1 MKGLPSHPNQ
11 QFGAWSLPEGVPKP
25 NLWYRF
31 CRFAFGMFAIPFW
44 QLRVFNRHYEP
55 KTGSVLYICNHQS
68 YLDPAIMSLSL
79 KRPVNFMA
87 RDGLF
92 RVPIFGA
99 WIASVKAF
107 PVKRGSADVSALKEA
122 LRRLRA
128 GGQLVV
134 FPEGTRTHDG
144 TIGSFAPGV
153 SMLARR
159 AAEWTVPVVI
169 VGAFEAWPRTQPLFS
184 IMSQIVVVYGKPL
197 HRREVQQMQADE
209 FLADV
214 HRRMVEMQ
222 TDVRKRLGKP
232 PIDYLKIQNSNFE
245 TRNNIK

>member
-11 QFGAWSLPEGVPKP
+11 LFGAWSLPEGVPAP

-31 CRFAFGMFAIPFW
+31 CRFGFGMFAIPFW

-55 KTGSVLYICNHQS
+55 TTGSALYICNHQS
-68 YLDPAIMSLSL
+68 YLDPAIMCLSL
-79 KRPVNFMA
+79 KRPMNFMA
-87 RDGLF
+87 REELF

-107 PVKRGSADVSALKEA
+107 PVKRGSADVGALKEA

-134 FPEGTRTHDG
+134 FPEGTRTRDG
-144 TIGSFAPGV
+144 TIGPFAPGV

-159 AAEWTVPVVI
+159 AAEWTIPTVI

-184 IMSQIVVVYGKPL
+184 ILSQIVVVYGKPL
-197 HRREVQQMQADE
+197 HRREAQQMQADE
-209 FLADV
+209 FLAAI
-214 HRRMVEMQ
+214 REKMIAIQ
-222 TDVRKRLGKP
+222 TDIRKRLGKP
-232 PIDYLKIQNSNFE
+232 PVGTGK
-245 TRNNIK
+245 